1 MMKPCQDMVLDDLII
16 MEKQNLIRRNYCHPE
31 FYTHMHTHT
40 HCTPMGTLNQA
51 YFLNYMMSKK
61 NMFLQSEHTSKNKFG
76 RNMESLYGGNI
87 NSPSSSTD
95 PFAYYGF

>member
-1 MMKPCQDMVLDDLII
+1 MKPCQDMVLDDLII

-31 FYTHMHTHT
+31 FYTHIHTHALHT
-40 HCTPMGTLNQA
+40 NGYTKSGI
-51 YFLNYMMSKK
+51 FSKLHDVK
-61 NMFLQSEHTSKNKFG
+61 EQSERTSKNKFG